1 MRYVNVDKLM
11 RKIFDGDGD
20 SDKSWFGSAG
30 NDAKVMRFIDQFY
43 YDNIDSAQMIN
54 KQELLNALRERFDD
68 TEYQTYKLFLVIY
81 NIIKDFP
88 EDKGFEGMT
97 NGEVIRALF
106 SYVKIEDTPFTSLI
120 GTDLD
125 TGFVPF
131 LAEWWN
137 APYKAE
143 GEVNNEDNL

>member
-11 RKIFDGDGD
+11 RKIFDGDD
-20 SDKSWFGSAG
+20 DKPWFGSAG

-54 KQELLNALRERFDD
+54 KQELLNELRDRFDD
-68 TEYQTYKLFLVIY
+68 TEFQTYKLFLNIY

-88 EDKGFEGMT
+88 EDNGFEGMT
-97 NGEVIRALF
+97 NGDVIQALF
-106 SYVKIEDTPFTSLI
+106 PYVKIENTSFRTVI

-125 TGFVPF
+125 KGVVP
-131 LAEWWN
+131 LSKNWWN
-137 APYKAE
+137 APYKADMR
-143 GEVNNEDNL
+143 GE